1 MKRIVGIDLGTT
13 NSVIAF
19 MESGEPKVISNEE
32 GARVTPSVVG
42 FTAKGETL
50 VGELARRQAV
60 TAPTATVYSI
70 KRFMGQRF
78 DDVEEEM
85 RRVGYEVV
93 AGENGDAA
101 VRVHGRCYAP
111 PEVAARVLMKLKR
124 AAELYLGEEVTE
136 AVITVPAYFNDA
148 QRKAT
153 RDAGQIAGFDVKR
166 IINEP
171 TAAALSYGLDK
182 GAEELV
188 AVFDFGGGTFDISIL
203 EVGGEIVEV
212 LATNGDFHLG
222 GDDIDAV
229 LVELLY
235 THFHA
240 ETGIDLRADPA
251 VLQRLREAA
260 ERAKIELSSITE
272 AEINLPFLTADARGP
287 RHLNMRIS
295 RADLEHFIAPLVER
309 AMQCCERALSDAGKS
324 PLEIEQVLLVGGS
337 TRIPLVQKRVTEF
350 FGREPHRGLNPD
362 EVVALGAA
370 IQGAVLSGRLDNILL
385 LDVTPLSLGLETRG
399 GIMTPVIPRNTS
411 IPTRRSKTFSTT
423 VDNQSSVEMHV
434 CQGEHSFAKDNRSLG
449 RFELGNVPPGPRAT
463 PQIEVAFDVDAN
475 GILLVTAQEMKTGQ
489 KAEIRITGAG
499 GLSTE
504 DVRRAVQDAATVED
518 ADRNRRRR
526 VELRNKLL
534 GLTYNVGRDFREL
547 FTELSVEKRNLATET
562 LERASAADSEEVDF
576 ELLQAS
582 IEEMLELARALAEA
596 NYARQRATMGD
607 VPSEAPS
614 SPPTAEEG
622 PKSSSENDPN

>member
-1 MKRIVGIDLGTT
+1 
-13 NSVIAF
+13 
-19 MESGEPKVISNEE
+19 
-32 GARVTPSVVG
+32 
-42 FTAKGETL
+42 
-50 VGELARRQAV
+50 
-60 TAPTATVYSI
+60 
-70 KRFMGQRF
+70 
-78 DDVEEEM
+78 
-85 RRVGYEVV
+85 
-93 AGENGDAA
+93 
-101 VRVHGRCYAP
+101 
-111 PEVAARVLMKLKR
+111 
-124 AAELYLGEEVTE
+124 
-136 AVITVPAYFNDA
+136 
-148 QRKAT
+148 
-153 RDAGQIAGFDVKR
+153 
-166 IINEP
+166 
-171 TAAALSYGLDK
+171 
-182 GAEELV
+182 
-188 AVFDFGGGTFDISIL
+188 
-203 EVGGEIVEV
+203 
-212 LATNGDFHLG
+212 
-222 GDDIDAV
+222 
-229 LVELLY
+229 
-235 THFHA
+235 
-240 ETGIDLRADPA
+240 
-251 VLQRLREAA
+251 
-260 ERAKIELSSITE
+260 
-272 AEINLPFLTADARGP
+272 
-287 RHLNMRIS
+287 
-295 RADLEHFIAPLVER
+295 
-309 AMQCCERALSDAGKS
+309 
-324 PLEIEQVLLVGGS
+324 
-337 TRIPLVQKRVTEF
+337 
-350 FGREPHRGLNPD
+350 
-362 EVVALGAA
+362 
-370 IQGAVLSGRLDNILL
+370 
-385 LDVTPLSLGLETRG
+385 
-399 GIMTPVIPRNTS
+399 MTPVIPRNTS

-562 LERASAADSEEVDF
+562 LERASAADSDEVDF

-622 PKSSSENDPN
+622 PKSSSENDPD